1 MKVYKISDFLHF
13 NIQALEARR
22 LSLEPEPEPRLKA
35 SEPEPEPR
43 LKVSEPEPT
52 EPRLE
57 ILRA

>member
-43 LKVSEPEPT
+43 LKASEPEP
-52 EPRLE
+52 EPTIHL
-57 ILRA
+57 